1 MACDGLRGAAR
12 AGGAAVAAA
21 VVRRITETPFD
32 FFPSSFVVTDCA
44 KPQPDQSQALQR
56 HQPHAA
62 FVPLGP
68 DRAARTFSLQVGSGK
83 TFEQLL
89 R

>member
-1 MACDGLRGAAR
+1 MASAGLW

-21 VVRRITETPFD
+21 AVVRRVTETHLI

-44 KPQPDQSQALQR
+44 KPQADQSQAQRR

-68 DRAARTFSLQVGSGK
+68 DRAEGTFSLQVRSRK
-83 TFEQLL
+83 KLL
-89 R
+89 SSC